1 MASMRRIVI
10 IGAGPAGLSCALTLQ
25 KGKAKPRI
33 VILDRNARPG
43 GLARSFSFQGHWFDV
58 GPHRFYTKNP
68 TIDAVWKK
76 TLGAAF
82 HPVNRLTRIL
92 YGGKLFSYPLDAWD
106 VMKKL
111 GPKDVMLSMFS
122 YATAKLRLFRP
133 PAETFTQ
140 WVTARF
146 GYRLYA
152 IFFKTYTEK
161 VWGVSCD
168 NISAK
173 WAVQRIQN
181 LSIVSLVL
189 SAFNI
194 RPPADPKSLVRS
206 FYYPVQG
213 SGQMYTRMAELL
225 RKRNVAL
232 RYQSHVMKIHHRAG
246 IITRVDYVKRGKRIT
261 ETPSHVFSSMPIT
274 AFISAL
280 SPTPPKAVVAAAA
293 SLRYRDHITVNLV
306 VHGTSPFPDQ
316 WLYIHSPDFQMARVT
331 NYNNFRPHTSSR
343 KTHALSVEYFVF
355 KEDKLWNAQD
365 STLVHLAHTEL
376 ISAGLLS
383 DQKLTGSFVVREADA
398 YPAYYLG
405 YEKAFDI
412 IKEYAGTFTNVTL
425 IGRGGMYKY
434 NNMDHAMESGIHAAE
449 NYQHRDTHDL
459 WSINEDGTYLE
470 EK

>member
-1 MASMRRIVI
+1 MLFRSQKEKEKQHIV
-10 IGAGPAGLSCALTLQ
+10 
-25 KGKAKPRI
+25 
-33 VILDRNARPG
+33 VLDRNTHPG
-43 GLARSFSFQGHWFDV
+43 GLARSVFFQGHWFDV

-68 TIDAVWKK
+68 AIDSLWKK
-76 TLGAAF
+76 TLGAGF
-82 HPVNRLTRIL
+82 HPVHRLTRVL

-111 GPKDVMLSMFS
+111 GPKDVILSVFS
-122 YATAKLRLFRP
+122 YLAAKLRLFRP

-146 GYRLYA
+146 GYRLYS

-168 NISAK
+168 RISAK

-181 LSIVSLVL
+181 LSVVSLVL
-189 SAFNI
+189 AAFNI

-206 FYYPVQG
+206 FYYPVRG
-213 SGQMYTRMAELL
+213 SGQMYTRMAETFGKE
-225 RKRNVAL
+225 RVTF
-232 RYQSHVMKIHHRAG
+232 RYQSHVTGIHHKDRK
-246 IITRVDYVKRGKRIT
+246 IIRVDYIKHGKRVT
-261 ETPSHVFSSMPIT
+261 ETPAHVFSSMPIT
-274 AFISAL
+274 AFIKVL
-280 SPTPPKAVVAAAA
+280 SPAPPKTVLAAAQR
-293 SLRYRDHITVNLV
+293 LRYRDHITVNLLV
-306 VHGTSPFPDQ
+306 RGASPFPDQ

-331 NYNNFRPHTSSR
+331 NYNNFQPNASLR

-355 KEDKLWNAQD
+355 KEDRLWHETDTYLQHFAY
-365 STLVHLAHTEL
+365 SEL
-376 ISAGLLS
+376 TSAGLLS
-383 DQKLTGSFVVREADA
+383 DQKLVGSFVVREADA

-405 YEKAFDI
+405 YEKAFDV
-412 IKEYAGTFTNVTL
+412 IKEYVSTFTNVTL

-449 NYQHRDTHDL
+449 NYQHRDAHDL
-459 WSINEDGTYLE
+459 WSINEDGKYLE